1 MAVSGIEPLSVL
13 EGAGQAYH
21 DYDLR
26 AFENPVWMYAGAR
39 HALELR
45 TRRTEL
51 LGIFEPDCMA
61 LGRWWASSTARRSC
75 RGGYG
80 VLPVPAEL
88 PGALDT
94 LDAMLDGSRSAFET
108 FLRIPLPARRRNI
121 ELDWKDYDDLGYLS
135 GHSVGEAEGAI
146 FADVMLCDADGV
158 HRSAELS
165 LPFLFP
171 VKFEEG
177 CIAEAE
183 ATVCG
188 LSVRQRREGE
198 AEAEATL
205 KVTLKLYKETTAEY
219 ISETEEGEAY
229 KENDSAISIFI
240 PRAGDGLWEIAKQL
254 KRPPEEVEKSNPELK
269 FPVKEGER
277 IFIYRQKSEAKRS

>member
-45 TRRTEL
+45 MRRTEL

-135 GHSVGEAEGAI
+135 GHSVGEAESAM
-146 FADVMLCDADGV
+146 FDALVQTHASLDIPLIV
-158 HRSAELS
+158 LSAEQLDAPQ
-165 LPFLFP
+165 LGELFYFL
-171 VKFEEG
+171 ELTAAL
-177 CIAEAE
+177 CA
-183 ATVCG
+183 AT
-188 LSVRQRREGE
+188 
-198 AEAEATL
+198 
-205 KVTLKLYKETTAEY
+205 
-219 ISETEEGEAY
+219 
-229 KENDSAISIFI
+229 
-240 PRAGDGLWEIAKQL
+240 DGL
-254 KRPPEEVEKSNPELK
+254 NP
-269 FPVKEGER
+269 FDR
-277 IFIYRQKSEAKRS
+277 KRSSPTRAQAAALLRG